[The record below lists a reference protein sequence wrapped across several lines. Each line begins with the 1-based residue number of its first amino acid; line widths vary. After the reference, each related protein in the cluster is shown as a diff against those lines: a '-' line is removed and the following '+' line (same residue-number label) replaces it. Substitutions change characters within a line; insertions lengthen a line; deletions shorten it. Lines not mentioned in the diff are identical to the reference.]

1 MEPNNELPTTADW
14 QLYISDAEI
23 RVAKYEWLAARDG
36 DDEVPA
42 ERVAILFEYYR
53 ALISLQAQQIAD
65 EFRAKRRIA

>member
-1 MEPNNELPTTADW
+1 MDDDNELPMAVDW
-14 QLYISDAEI
+14 QLVISDAEI
-23 RVAKYEWLAARDG
+23 RAAKHDWLAARDG
-36 DDEVPA
+36 DEDVPA

>member
-1 MEPNNELPTTADW
+1 M
-14 QLYISDAEI
+14 
-23 RVAKYEWLAARDG
+23 AKYEWLAARDG